1 MRQVPDA
8 GHEHEPRVTEQ
19 CHELLLVVVYGAL
32 GSLFMPFLALTL
44 LFLMNSRA
52 VPQQWRNRWWV
63 NVILVLVAAMFLFLG
78 GNELVKAVA
87 PLFGG

>member
-1 MRQVPDA
+1 MYILWLTFPPMALLFLDRPI
-8 GHEHEPRVTEQ
+8 
-19 CHELLLVVVYGAL
+19 LLVVLYGAL

-44 LFLMNSRA
+44 LILMNSKA

-63 NVILVLVAAMFLFLG
+63 NVILVLVAAMFLILG
-78 GNELVKAVA
+78 GSELVKVVA